1 MIWKSKSEMLK
12 EFWKISIHLNLPHIY
27 QSTPRESDLFDM
39 PALLEYLKDSPYK
52 EPFMEYHMEA
62 KCPSCGV
69 SAFDYDDDY
78 HGWQIALTP
87 RCPSCGA
94 ITVPDIL
101 IPHMWGGEGKCRYR
115 LIGKKMFLPEIVDD
129 PFLRS
134 VFDIWNYRRDN
145 CKYLGTF
152 RFDFPKE
159 ASRGYMIPYFNELI
173 SVLDQKYRKRITDLS
188 LKAEKNCLQLLT
200 RRIST
205 FPNTKANVLFTKR
218 RARAGGT
225 RLRAALRPI
234 VGFAVTWNALASKPE
249 ISFGC
254 RPCPCAEIML
264 L

>member
-12 EFWKISIHLNLPHIY
+12 EFWKIDIHPELPHIY
-27 QSTPRESDLFDM
+27 QFTPKEPDFFDM
-39 PALLEYLKDSPYK
+39 PSLLEYLKDDSYREPYMSYY
-52 EPFMEYHMEA
+52 MEV

-94 ITVPDIL
+94 VTMPDIL
-101 IPHMWGGEGKCRYR
+101 IPHMWGGEGRCRYR
-115 LIGKKMFLPEIVDD
+115 LIGKRMYLPEIVDD

-134 VFDIWNYRRDN
+134 VFNIWNYRKDN

-159 ASRGYMIPYFNELI
+159 ASREYMIPYFNELI

-188 LKAEKNCLQLLT
+188 LKAEKNCLQLFLSEELHFEEKIEYLT
-200 RRIST
+200 YNEERLNSIDYHS
-205 FPNTKANVLFTKR
+205 FCQGTKK
-218 RARAGGT
+218 
-225 RLRAALRPI
+225 
-234 VGFAVTWNALASKPE
+234 
-249 ISFGC
+249 
-254 RPCPCAEIML
+254 
-264 L
+264 